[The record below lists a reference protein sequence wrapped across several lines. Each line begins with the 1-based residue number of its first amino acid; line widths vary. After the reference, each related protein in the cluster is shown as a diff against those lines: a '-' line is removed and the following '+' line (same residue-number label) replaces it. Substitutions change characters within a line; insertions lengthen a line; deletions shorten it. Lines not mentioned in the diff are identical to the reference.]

1 MTPRVSVLMTVYN
14 AGPYLAPALQSL
26 LDQTFTDWELVAIE
40 NGSSDGSAE
49 VLQGFADRDSRIR
62 TVELAANIGR
72 TPALIKALSMARGEY
87 AAVLDAD
94 DIAYQQRLEYG
105 VRHLEDN
112 PGVVA
117 IGSDYDLIDS
127 AGAVIEAVHYDQR
140 VSTVESLAWSNPVA
154 HSSAMYRR
162 TAAIAAG
169 GYSADYAYAQDY
181 ALWIALAQRG
191 DVHILPLCLAG
202 IRQLPQSLTRRNDF
216 QLVVYGDVIRLLKTA
231 GPLFARTPDAER
243 RHAATLVEAKIQ
255 YIRILMY
262 SGRKQQGLLQILSLI
277 AVHPVALSRVVLQRR
292 IRPYFSKII
301 RA

>member
-40 NGSSDGSAE
+40 NGSSDGSAG

-62 TVELAANIGR
+62 TVGLTANIGR
-72 TPALIKALSMARGEY
+72 TPALIKALSLARGEY

-94 DIAYQQRLEYG
+94 DIAYPQRLEHG
-105 VRHLEDN
+105 VRHLDGN
-112 PGVVA
+112 PDVVA
-117 IGSDYDLIDS
+117 VGSDYDFIDS
-127 AGAVIEAVHYDQR
+127 VGAVIETLRHDQR
-140 VSTVESLAWSNPVA
+140 TSAVESLAWSNPIA
-154 HSSAMYRR
+154 HSAAMYRR
-162 TAAIAAG
+162 AAAVAAG

-216 QLVVYGDVIRLLKTA
+216 QLVIYGDVIRLLETA
-231 GPLFARTPDAER
+231 GPLFARTADAER
-243 RHAATLVEAKIQ
+243 RHAAALVEASIH
-255 YIRILMY
+255 YIRALMR
-262 SGRKQQGLLQILSLI
+262 SGRRLQGLLHVLSLI
-277 AVHPVALSRVVLQRR
+277 AAQPAALSRVVLQRR